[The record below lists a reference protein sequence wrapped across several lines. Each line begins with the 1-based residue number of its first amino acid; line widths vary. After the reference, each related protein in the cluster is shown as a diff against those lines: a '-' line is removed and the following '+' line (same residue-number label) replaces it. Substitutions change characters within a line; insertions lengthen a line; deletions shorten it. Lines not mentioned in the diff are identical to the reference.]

1 MIYLTKVP
9 EPMKPHIVKIF
20 DGEYD
25 IPMKFNG
32 SPNIVD
38 IGANIGAFTVWAAER
53 WKGKVIAIEPN
64 KSNFEILQIN
74 TAFLGDRVGLMN
86 AAVRADKSNTKLYDG
101 KNNCGEC
108 SFFKG
113 EEQADTFTEVN
124 VITPLEL
131 PHNIDIL
138 KIDTEGCEIEILLEL
153 LKLKVHPKAILVEYH
168 TEKDRRVIDDIL
180 EPFYN
185 MWASIAQMPGFGVVK
200 YVLNSIEY

>member
-9 EPMKPHIVKIF
+9 ESMRNHVIKIF

-53 WKGKVIAIEPN
+53 WNAKVIAIEPN
-64 KSNFEILQIN
+64 KANFEILQIN
-74 TAFLGDRVGLMN
+74 TAFLGDRVGLIN
-86 AAVRADKSNTKLYDG
+86 SAVRADKSNNKLYDG

-113 EEQADTFTEVN
+113 DEQLDTFTEVDI
-124 VITPLEL
+124 ITPLEL
-131 PHNIDIL
+131 PPNIDIL
-138 KIDTEGCEIEILLEL
+138 KIDTEGCELEILLEL
-153 LKLKVHPKAILVEYH
+153 LKLQMRPKAILLEYH
-168 TEKDRRVIDDIL
+168 SEKDRRAIDTLL
-180 EPFYN
+180 EPFYT
-185 MWASIAQMPGFGVVK
+185 MWASISEMPGFGVVK
-200 YVLNSIEY
+200 YVSNSIEY